1 MTILLVGIAAV
12 FVSFY
17 AKSNASA
24 KTLALILWG
33 ATIMWSV
40 DVLFGFHEEG
50 AAYFQATLSNWKDD
64 SLLGICAILL
74 GFGIWF
80 ITKKKQA
87 SVQ

>member
-12 FVSFY
+12 LVSFY
-17 AKSNASA
+17 AKSNSSA
-24 KTLALILWG
+24 KTFALILWG

-40 DVLFGFHEEG
+40 DILFGFGEEG
-50 AAYFQATLSNWKDD
+50 TAYFQASLSNWKDD

-74 GFGIWF
+74 GFGIWL
-80 ITKKKQA
+80 ITKKKKA